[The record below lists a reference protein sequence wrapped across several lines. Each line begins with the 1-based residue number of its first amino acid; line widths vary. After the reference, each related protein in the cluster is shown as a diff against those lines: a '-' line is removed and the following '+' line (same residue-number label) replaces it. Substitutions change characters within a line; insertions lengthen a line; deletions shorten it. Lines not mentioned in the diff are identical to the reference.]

1 MGLLS
6 CGGRDTQE
14 WEQLCTHL
22 KRMVMVEERV
32 RSNSWIDRL
41 VVCKD
46 CKHVPM
52 DHQRHLQH
60 VKEARHIHSLRNMAY
75 RFPLKR
81 SFWLSIW
88 YTTIE
93 KVEKEDPWALA
104 FDETEENFYLEKLS

>member
-1 MGLLS
+1 MGS
-6 CGGRDTQE
+6 CWGIVG
-14 WEQLCTHL
+14 
-22 KRMVMVEERV
+22 EETA
-32 RSNSWIDRL
+32 RSNIWIDRL
-41 VVCKD
+41 VVCNE
-46 CKHVPM
+46 CQHVAM

-60 VKEARHIHSLRNMAY
+60 IKEARHINSLRNMAY

-104 FDETEENFYLEKLS
+104 FDETDENLSLDKLS